1 MTLSWRLIL
10 VVGILGLLVVLFW
23 RETQWVRQSPPT
35 SWTVDPQA
43 DCAVVLTGG
52 PGRVRA
58 GVDLLYR
65 GAVKKLIVSGVFP
78 GATLREIMP
87 QLPFY
92 GGLDEQNIILE
103 RRSTTTY
110 GNAVQ
115 SQTLIE
121 AIKCRSVVLVT
132 STLHMYRALRTFRG
146 VIPEEVSLVPY
157 AVVSGSLKPEWYD
170 LWLESVKSLFYSVW
184 AY

>member
-1 MTLSWRLIL
+1 MIWSWRLIL
-10 VVGILGLLVVLFW
+10 VLGLVGILIFLFW
-23 RETQWVRQSPPT
+23 REAQWVGHSPPT
-35 SWTVDPQA
+35 SWTVDPEA

-78 GATLREIMP
+78 GATLQEIMP

-92 GGLDEQNIILE
+92 GGLNEENIILE
-103 RRSTTTY
+103 RRSMTTY

-121 AIKCRSVVLVT
+121 AMKCRSVVLVT

-146 VIPEEVSLVPY
+146 VISEEVTLVPY
-157 AVVSGSLKPEWYD
+157 AVVSGSLRPEWYD
-170 LWLESVKSLFYSVW
+170 LWLESLKSLFYSVW